1 MKIFPLSCPKS
12 CVCINSINRFQTQVP
27 NDSIHVHL
35 DPTSNCATSRSGR
48 RACGGGRRQ
57 CAVGTGST
65 HESKTPPAQ
74 TGRGFSFKDPPRK
87 VGSEEKDWSMASSGT
102 TSTKTR
108 FTGAQLIVHLL
119 ERQGITTVAG
129 IPGGTVLPLYDALS
143 QSTQIRH
150 VLARHEQ
157 GAGFIAQGMART
169 QGKPAVCMACSGPGA
184 TNLVTAIADARLDS
198 IPLICIT
205 GQVPSSMIGTDAFQE
220 VDTYGISIPITKHN
234 YLVRDIAELPQVI
247 SDAFR
252 IAQSGR
258 PGPVWIDIPKDV
270 QTAEIEI
277 DVLPEPGE
285 RAPAPQFRA
294 ESVQAAAAMIN
305 AARRPVL
312 YLGGGAINAS
322 DAVRQLAEK
331 ASLPTTMTLM
341 ALGMLPKA
349 HPLSLGMLGMHG
361 ARSTN
366 YILQEADL
374 LIVLGAR
381 FDDRAIGKTE
391 QFCPNAKI
399 IHVDID
405 RAELGK
411 IKQPHVAIQG
421 DVAEVLAQL
430 IPQTDASDRA
440 DWRQLVAD
448 LQKEFPGAIPTEGD
462 PLSHYGLIN
471 AVAACVDDSA
481 IITTDV
487 GQHQMWTAQAYPLNR
502 PRQWLTSGGLGTMG
516 FGLPAAV
523 GAALANPDRKVI
535 CFSGDGSLM
544 MNIQEMATAAE
555 NQLDVKIIL
564 MNNQALGLVHQ
575 QQSLFYTQ
583 GVFAATYPGT
593 INFMQIAAGFGLHTC
608 DLNAEA
614 DPHAALQA
622 AISRPGPALI
632 HVRIDPEQKVYP
644 MVPPGAANTEMV
656 GE

>member
-1 MKIFPLSCPKS
+1 
-12 CVCINSINRFQTQVP
+12 
-27 NDSIHVHL
+27 
-35 DPTSNCATSRSGR
+35 
-48 RACGGGRRQ
+48 
-57 CAVGTGST
+57 
-65 HESKTPPAQ
+65 
-74 TGRGFSFKDPPRK
+74 
-87 VGSEEKDWSMASSGT
+87 MASSGT

-285 RAPAPQFRA
+285 RAPAPQFRV

-523 GAALANPDRKVI
+523 GAALANSDRKVI

-544 MNIQEMATAAE
+544 MNIQEMATTAE

-593 INFMQIAAGFGLHTC
+593 INFMQIAAGFGLHTY

>member
-1 MKIFPLSCPKS
+1 
-12 CVCINSINRFQTQVP
+12 
-27 NDSIHVHL
+27 
-35 DPTSNCATSRSGR
+35 
-48 RACGGGRRQ
+48 
-57 CAVGTGST
+57 
-65 HESKTPPAQ
+65 
-74 TGRGFSFKDPPRK
+74 
-87 VGSEEKDWSMASSGT
+87 MAISGT

-285 RAPAPQFRA
+285 RAPAPEFSA
-294 ESVQAAAAMIN
+294 ESVRDAAAMIN
-305 AARRPVL
+305 TAKRPVL
-312 YLGGGAINAS
+312 YLGGGAINAA
-322 DAVRQLAEK
+322 DEIRQFAEK
-331 ASLPTTMTLM
+331 ANLPTTMTLM

-349 HPLSLGMLGMHG
+349 HSLSLGMLGMHG

-374 LIVLGAR
+374 LIVMGAR

-430 IPQTDASDRA
+430 IPQTDAADRA

-448 LQKEFPGAIPTEGD
+448 LQREFPGAIPTEGD

-564 MNNQALGLVHQ
+564 MNNEALGLVHQ
-575 QQSLFYTQ
+575 QQSLFYKQ
-583 GVFAATYPGT
+583 GVFAATYPGM

-608 DLNAEA
+608 DLNAEEDA
-614 DPHAALQA
+614 HAALQA